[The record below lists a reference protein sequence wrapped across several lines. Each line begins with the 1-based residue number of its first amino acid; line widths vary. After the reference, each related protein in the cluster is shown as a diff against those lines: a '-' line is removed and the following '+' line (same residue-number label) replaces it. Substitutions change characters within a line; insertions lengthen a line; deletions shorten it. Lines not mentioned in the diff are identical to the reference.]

1 MRVTRITM
9 HRDTFDMSTVV
20 AIFDASFHRMSIMPV
35 VLFVDDE
42 APMRRVV
49 QHALTLHDIEVHTA
63 ASLAEARRAC
73 QQYAF
78 DGAII
83 DVWLDDGSGFELYAW
98 LQEHYPRVARNTLFV
113 TGDIA
118 ASADVGRQLRAV
130 GRPVLVKPFDFDELE
145 ELIRKF
151 TRTSGALPAAPETR
165 PTRDA
170 RAR

>member
-1 MRVTRITM
+1 
-9 HRDTFDMSTVV
+9 
-20 AIFDASFHRMSIMPV
+20 MPV

-49 QHALTLHDIEVHTA
+49 QHALTLHGIEVHTA
-63 ASLAEARRAC
+63 SGLAEARAAC
-73 QQYAF
+73 ERIAF

-83 DVWLDDGSGFELYAW
+83 DVWLDDGSGFELHAW

-118 ASADVGRQLRAV
+118 ANADLGREIHAL
-130 GRPVLVKPFDFDELE
+130 GRPVLVKPFDFNELE
-145 ELIRKF
+145 DMIRAF
-151 TRTSGALPAAPETR
+151 SRPSGSLPAFGDTRTE
-165 PTRDA
+165 RDL

>member
-1 MRVTRITM
+1 
-9 HRDTFDMSTVV
+9 
-20 AIFDASFHRMSIMPV
+20 MPV

-49 QHALTLHDIEVHTA
+49 QHALTQHGIEIHTA
-63 ASLAEARRAC
+63 ATVAEARAVC
-73 QQYAF
+73 AQHPF

-83 DVWLDDGSGFELYAW
+83 DVWLDDGSGFELFAW
-98 LQEHYPRVARNTLFV
+98 LQEHHPRVARNTLFV

-118 ASADVGRQLRAV
+118 ASADLRHQIRAI

-145 ELIRKF
+145 DLIRAF
-151 TRTSGALPAAPETR
+151 PRPSGAIPAIGELPTE
-165 PTRDA
+165 RDA